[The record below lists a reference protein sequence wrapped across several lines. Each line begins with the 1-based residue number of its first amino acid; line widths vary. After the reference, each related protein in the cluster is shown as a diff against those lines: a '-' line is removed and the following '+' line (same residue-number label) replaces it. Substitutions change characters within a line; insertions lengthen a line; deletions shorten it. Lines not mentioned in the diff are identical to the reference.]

1 MPKMSEGIKT
11 KLREIGQR
19 IKKKEGLRKAISTK
33 EKKKK
38 TFGSPMKMERKKEGY
53 RSKVQKAGG
62 NVQFMDELMPLKTLT
77 SKGPGKLKLA
87 RGGRIGLKSGSGPIR
102 VDHPKDHPDVKK
114 MEKSVKKDRE
124 KTKEKFPILSKIFG
138 TGNPKKDKQKAKRI
152 ADSLQTMGA
161 KIRTETEGSFARG
174 GRIGLKA
181 GSKGCKLA
189 MKGRGRAYGK
199 NS

>member
-1 MPKMSEGIKT
+1 MPKMTEGIKT

-19 IKKKEGLRKAISTK
+19 MKRFEDIKKARSTK

-53 RSKVQKAGG
+53 RSKVQKTGG

-87 RGGRIGLKSGSGPIR
+87 RGGRIGLK
-102 VDHPKDHPDVKK
+102 
-114 MEKSVKKDRE
+114 
-124 KTKEKFPILSKIFG
+124 
-138 TGNPKKDKQKAKRI
+138 
-152 ADSLQTMGA
+152 
-161 KIRTETEGSFARG
+161 
-174 GRIGLKA
+174 A

-189 MKGRGRAYGK
+189 MKGKGKAYGK

>member
-1 MPKMSEGIKT
+1 MPKMPEGTKT
-11 KLREIGQR
+11 KLREIAQR

-53 RSKVQKAGG
+53 RSKVQKTGG

-87 RGGRIGLKSGSGPIR
+87 RGGRIGLK
-102 VDHPKDHPDVKK
+102 
-114 MEKSVKKDRE
+114 
-124 KTKEKFPILSKIFG
+124 
-138 TGNPKKDKQKAKRI
+138 
-152 ADSLQTMGA
+152 
-161 KIRTETEGSFARG
+161 
-174 GRIGLKA
+174 A

-189 MKGRGRAYGK
+189 MKGKGKAYGK